1 MRLFVVLAK
10 EYQNFMLIT
19 ICDLSSYSDEQY
31 QNNLTTIPVWRREKA
46 LQYKKLDDRKRS
58 VLAFVLLQR
67 ALREEYG
74 ITEVPEFV
82 YNEFG
87 KPSLPNLPIHFSLS
101 HCKEAVA
108 CAVSD
113 HNIGIDVESI
123 VPYNPDV
130 ARRACTADEQ
140 KMLEQCSNKDVE
152 FIKLWT
158 AKEAISKYE
167 GMGLSLQFAEIDA
180 MNYLLY
186 SKVSVNSRYVLSSCY
201 GRRTAHLTLPHIK
214 LLSAADLI

>member
-1 MRLFVVLAK
+1 MVYIFDRLDQYTDEVYEK
-10 EYQNFMLIT
+10 H
-19 ICDLSSYSDEQY
+19 LSS
-31 QNNLTTIPVWRREKA
+31 LPAWRREKA
-46 LQYKKLDDRKRS
+46 LQYIKLDDRKRS
-58 VLAFVLLQR
+58 VLAFVLLQH

-87 KPSLPNLPIHFSLS
+87 KPSFSNLPIHFSLS
-101 HCKEAVA
+101 HCKDAVA

-123 VPYNPDV
+123 APYNPDV
-130 ARRACTADEQ
+130 ARRVCTAAELE
-140 KMLEQCSNKDVE
+140 MLEQSANKDVD

-167 GMGLSLQFAEIDA
+167 GMGLSLPFAEIAVNRYRLETVVCADEKSILSVCLA
-180 MNYLLY
+180 MSDLRRFLVPRVVLL
-186 SKVSVNSRYVLSSCY
+186 
-201 GRRTAHLTLPHIK
+201 HEI
-214 LLSAADLI
+214 

>member
-1 MRLFVVLAK
+1 MIYLYDTL
-10 EYQNFMLIT
+10 EN
-19 ICDLSSYSDEQY
+19 YSDEQY
-31 QNNLTTIPVWRREKA
+31 LKHLNALPAWRREKA

-74 ITEVPEFV
+74 ITEIPEFV

-101 HCKEAVA
+101 HCKDAVA

-130 ARRACTADEQ
+130 ARRVCTADELE
-140 KMLEQCSNKDVE
+140 MLKQSDDKDVD

-167 GMGLSLQFAEIDA
+167 GMGLSLPFSEIRILK
-180 MNYLLY
+180 YLTSTMVCTNSNCVITICH
-186 SKVSVNSRYVLSSCY
+186 SKEDVSYYINLND
-201 GRRTAHLTLPHIK
+201 LWLPK
-214 LLSAADLI
+214 

>member
-1 MRLFVVLAK
+1 MVYIFDRLDQYTDEAYEAHLAS
-10 EYQNFMLIT
+10 LPT
-19 ICDLSSYSDEQY
+19 
-31 QNNLTTIPVWRREKA
+31 WRREKA

-74 ITEVPEFV
+74 ITEIPEFV

-87 KPSLPNLPIHFSLS
+87 KPSLPNLPIYFSLS
-101 HCKEAVA
+101 HCKDAVA

-130 ARRACTADEQ
+130 ARRVCTADEL
-140 KMLEQCSNKDVE
+140 KMLEQSLNKGVE

-158 AKEAISKYE
+158 VKEAISKYE
-167 GMGLSLQFAEIDA
+167 GMGLSLQFAEIDVSKYA
-180 MNYLLY
+180 TDTQVCYDKNYCITICGERN
-186 SKVSVNSRYVLSSCY
+186 KVDL
-201 GRRTAHLTLPHIK
+201 IK
-214 LLSAADLI
+214 LSVC

>member
-1 MRLFVVLAK
+1 MIYLYNTL
-10 EYQNFMLIT
+10 EN
-19 ICDLSSYSDEQY
+19 YSDEQY
-31 QNNLTTIPVWRREKA
+31 LKHLNVLPTWRREKA

-67 ALREEYG
+67 TLREEYG

-101 HCKEAVA
+101 HCKDAVA
-108 CAVSD
+108 CAIFD

-130 ARRACTADEQ
+130 ARRVYTTAE
-140 KMLEQCSNKDVE
+140 LETLTQSENKDAD

-158 AKEAISKYE
+158 MKEAISKFD
-167 GMGLSLQFAEIDA
+167 GRGLTMSFNEINIGNFAMLTQEAFNYILSVCFGKASGQMVDFAQTEIKIINNID
-180 MNYLLY
+180 
-186 SKVSVNSRYVLSSCY
+186 V
-201 GRRTAHLTLPHIK
+201 
-214 LLSAADLI
+214 

>member
-1 MRLFVVLAK
+1 MVYIFDRLDQYTDEAYEK
-10 EYQNFMLIT
+10 H
-19 ICDLSSYSDEQY
+19 LSS
-31 QNNLTTIPVWRREKA
+31 LPVWRREKA

-67 ALREEYG
+67 ALRDEYG

-101 HCKEAVA
+101 HCKDAVA
-108 CAVSD
+108 CAVSN
-113 HNIGIDVESI
+113 HNIDIDVESI

-130 ARRACTADEQ
+130 ARRVCTVYEL
-140 KMLEQCSNKDVE
+140 KMLEQSSNKDVE

-158 AKEAISKYE
+158 VKEAISKYE
-167 GMGLSLQFAEIDA
+167 GMGLSLPFSEIDT
-180 MNYLLY
+180 
-186 SKVSVNSRYVLSSCY
+186 SRYAIDTQACY
-201 GRRTAHLTLPHIK
+201 DKNYCITICGEINNVDLIK
-214 LLSAADLI
+214 LSVC

>member
-1 MRLFVVLAK
+1 MIYLYNTL
-10 EYQNFMLIT
+10 EN
-19 ICDLSSYSDEQY
+19 YSDEQY
-31 QNNLTTIPVWRREKA
+31 LKHLNVLPTWRREKA

-67 ALREEYG
+67 TLREEYG

-101 HCKEAVA
+101 HCKDAVA
-108 CAVSD
+108 CAIFD

-130 ARRACTADEQ
+130 ARRVYTTAE
-140 KMLEQCSNKDVE
+140 LETLTQSENKDAD

-158 AKEAISKYE
+158 MKEAISKFD
-167 GMGLSLQFAEIDA
+167 GRGLTMSFNEINIGNFAMLTQEAFNYILSVCFGKASGQRVDFAQTEIKIINNID
-180 MNYLLY
+180 
-186 SKVSVNSRYVLSSCY
+186 V
-201 GRRTAHLTLPHIK
+201 
-214 LLSAADLI
+214 

>member
-1 MRLFVVLAK
+1 MVYIFDRLDQYTDEAYEK
-10 EYQNFMLIT
+10 H
-19 ICDLSSYSDEQY
+19 LSS
-31 QNNLTTIPVWRREKA
+31 LPAWRGEKA

-74 ITEVPEFV
+74 ITEIPEFV

-87 KPSLPNLPIHFSLS
+87 KPSFSNLPIHFSLS

-113 HNIGIDVESI
+113 NNVGIDVEGI

-130 ARRACTADEQ
+130 ARRVCTVAE
-140 KMLEQCSNKDVE
+140 LETLTQSENQDTE
-152 FIKLWT
+152 FIKMWT
-158 AKEAISKYE
+158 MKESISKFD
-167 GMGLSLQFAEIDA
+167 GRGLTMSFNEIDIG
-180 MNYLLY
+180 NYTMLTQEASNYIL
-186 SKVSVNSRYVLSSCY
+186 SVCFGKTSEQMVDS
-201 GRRTAHLTLPHIK
+201 TQTEIK
-214 LLSAADLI
+214 IINKIDV

>member
-1 MRLFVVLAK
+1 MTYIFDRLDQYPDKAYEAHLAS
-10 EYQNFMLIT
+10 LPI
-19 ICDLSSYSDEQY
+19 
-31 QNNLTTIPVWRREKA
+31 WRGEKA

-82 YNEFG
+82 YNEFW
-87 KPSLPNLPIHFSLS
+87 KPSFSNLPIHFSLS
-101 HCKEAVA
+101 HCKDTVA

-113 HNIGIDVESI
+113 NIIGIDVENI

-130 ARRACTADEQ
+130 ARRVCTADEF
-140 KMLEQCSNKDVE
+140 KMLEQSSNKDVE

-158 AKEAISKYE
+158 VKEAISKYE
-167 GMGLSLQFAEIDA
+167 GMGLSLPFAEIDA

-186 SKVSVNSRYVLSSCY
+186 SKVSVNSRYVLSTCY
-201 GRRTAHLTLPHIK
+201 GRRTAPLTLPHIK
-214 LLSAADLI
+214 MLSAADLI

>member
-1 MRLFVVLAK
+1 MIYLYENLA
-10 EYQNFMLIT
+10 
-19 ICDLSSYSDEQY
+19 DYSDESY
-31 QNNLTTIPVWRREKA
+31 LKDLNSLPAWRREKA
-46 LQYKKLDDRKRS
+46 LQYKRNDDRKRS
-58 VLAFVLLQR
+58 VLAFALLQR

-101 HCKEAVA
+101 HCKDAVA

-113 HNIGIDVESI
+113 YNIGIDVESI
-123 VPYNPDV
+123 VTYNPDV
-130 ARRACTADEQ
+130 ARRVCTVAELE
-140 KMLEQCSNKDVE
+140 MLEQSENKDAE

-167 GMGLSLQFAEIDA
+167 GMGLSLPFAKIDT
-180 MNYLLY
+180 NKYNVLTRL
-186 SKVSVNSRYVLSSCY
+186 SSNGKFVLSACCHESTSFQKMHFFQKIY
-201 GRRTAHLTLPHIK
+201 
-214 LLSAADLI
+214 

>member
-1 MRLFVVLAK
+1 MIYLYENLA
-10 EYQNFMLIT
+10 E
-19 ICDLSSYSDEQY
+19 YSDESY
-31 QNNLTTIPVWRREKA
+31 LKHLNSLPVWRREKA

-87 KPSLPNLPIHFSLS
+87 KPSLPNLPVHFSIS
-101 HCKEAVA
+101 HCKDAVT
-108 CAVSD
+108 CVVSD
-113 HNIGIDVESI
+113 YNIGIDVESI

-130 ARRACTADEQ
+130 ARRVCSPAELE
-140 KMLEQCSNKDVE
+140 MLEQSSNKDMD

-158 AKEAISKYE
+158 VKEAISKYE
-167 GMGLSLQFAEIDA
+167 GMGLSMPFAEVTI
-180 MNYLLY
+180 
-186 SKVSVNSRYVLSSCY
+186 SRYLIHTEHYADKNYFSTVCY
-201 GRRTAHLTLPHIK
+201 GNLGERIIRPTIRK
-214 LLSAADLI
+214 IIF

>member
-1 MRLFVVLAK
+1 MIYLFERLERYTDEA
-10 EYQNFMLIT
+10 YQT
-19 ICDLSSYSDEQY
+19 DLTA
-31 QNNLTTIPVWRREKA
+31 LPAWRREKA
-46 LQYKKLDDRKRS
+46 QQYKKLDDRKRS
-58 VLAFVLLQR
+58 VLTFVLLQR

-74 ITEVPEFV
+74 ITEIPEFV

-87 KPSLPNLPIHFSLS
+87 KPSLPGLPVHFSLS
-101 HCKEAVA
+101 HCKDAVA

-130 ARRACTADEQ
+130 ARRVCSESELA
-140 KMLEQCSNKDVE
+140 MLNRSENKDAA

-167 GMGLSLQFAEIDA
+167 GMGLSMTFSDIDISA
-180 MNYLLY
+180 YVVDTWDEDGIT
-186 SKVSVNSRYVLSSCY
+186 VSCCTA
-201 GRRTAHLTLPHIK
+201 RRLEPIK
-214 LLSAADLI
+214 RV

>member
-1 MRLFVVLAK
+1 MIYLYDTL
-10 EYQNFMLIT
+10 EN
-19 ICDLSSYSDEQY
+19 YSDEQY
-31 QNNLTTIPVWRREKA
+31 LKHLNALPTWRREKA

-87 KPSLPNLPIHFSLS
+87 KPSLPNLSIHFSLS
-101 HCKEAVA
+101 HCKDAVA

-130 ARRACTADEQ
+130 ARRVCSPAELE
-140 KMLEQCSNKDVE
+140 MLEQCSNKDVE

-158 AKEAISKYE
+158 VKEAISKYE
-167 GMGLSLQFAEIDA
+167 GMGLSLPFAEIDA

-214 LLSAADLI
+214 MLSAADLI

>member
-1 MRLFVVLAK
+1 MVYIFDRLDQYTDELYEK
-10 EYQNFMLIT
+10 H
-19 ICDLSSYSDEQY
+19 LSS
-31 QNNLTTIPVWRREKA
+31 LPTWRREKA

-74 ITEVPEFV
+74 ITEFPEFV

-101 HCKEAVA
+101 HCNDAVA
-108 CAVSD
+108 CAVSY

-130 ARRACTADEQ
+130 ARRVCSADEL
-140 KMLEQCSNKDVE
+140 KMLEQSLNKDVE

-167 GMGLSLQFAEIDA
+167 GMGLSLPFAEIDV
-180 MNYLLY
+180 
-186 SKVSVNSRYVLSSCY
+186 SKYAVHINMFKSKRLVLSIASD
-201 GRRTAHLTLPHIK
+201 RDSKIFLQNLLTSSFLCDI
-214 LLSAADLI
+214 I

>member
-1 MRLFVVLAK
+1 
-10 EYQNFMLIT
+10 MLIT

-31 QNNLTTIPVWRREKA
+31 QNDLTTIPVWRREKA

-74 ITEVPEFV
+74 IAEVPEFV

-87 KPSLPNLPIHFSLS
+87 KPSLLNLPIHFSLS
-101 HCKEAVA
+101 HCKDAVA

-130 ARRACTADEQ
+130 ARRVCTAAELE
-140 KMLEQCSNKDVE
+140 MLEQSDDKDVD

-167 GMGLSLQFAEIDA
+167 GMGLLLPFAKINISDYFTSS
-180 MNYLLY
+180 M
-186 SKVSVNSRYVLSSCY
+186 VCTNSNCVITVCY
-201 GRRTAHLTLPHIK
+201 RA
-214 LLSAADLI
+214 

>member
-1 MRLFVVLAK
+1 MIYLYDTL
-10 EYQNFMLIT
+10 EN
-19 ICDLSSYSDEQY
+19 YSDEQY
-31 QNNLTTIPVWRREKA
+31 LKHLNALPAWRGEKA

-101 HCKEAVA
+101 HCKDAVA

-113 HNIGIDVESI
+113 YNIGIDVESI

-130 ARRACTADEQ
+130 ARRVCTAAELE
-140 KMLEQCSNKDVE
+140 MLEQSDDKDVE

-158 AKEAISKYE
+158 VKEAISKYE
-167 GMGLSLQFAEIDA
+167 GMGLSLPFAEIDT
-180 MNYLLY
+180 MNYLLC
-186 SKVSVNSRYVLSSCY
+186 SNVSVNSRYVLSICY
-201 GRRTAHLTLPHIK
+201 GKRTDTLALPRIK
-214 LLSAADLI
+214 MLSATDLI

>member
-1 MRLFVVLAK
+1 MIYLYDTL
-10 EYQNFMLIT
+10 EN
-19 ICDLSSYSDEQY
+19 YSDEQY
-31 QNNLTTIPVWRREKA
+31 LKHLNALPVWRREKA

-58 VLAFVLLQR
+58 VLAFVLLQH

-87 KPSLPNLPIHFSLS
+87 KPSLPNMPIHFSLS
-101 HCKEAVA
+101 HCKDAVT

-113 HNIGIDVESI
+113 YNIGIDVESI

-130 ARRACTADEQ
+130 ARRVCTAGEL
-140 KMLEQCSNKDVE
+140 KMLEQSSNKDVE

-158 AKEAISKYE
+158 VKEAISKYE
-167 GMGLSLQFAEIDA
+167 GMGLSLQFLEIDT
-180 MNYLLY
+180 
-186 SKVSVNSRYVLSSCY
+186 SRYATDTQVCY
-201 GRRTAHLTLPHIK
+201 DKNYCITICGEINNVDFIK
-214 LLSAADLI
+214 LSVC

>member
-1 MRLFVVLAK
+1 MIYLYENLA
-10 EYQNFMLIT
+10 E
-19 ICDLSSYSDEQY
+19 YSDESY
-31 QNNLTTIPVWRREKA
+31 LKHLNSLPVWRREKA

-82 YNEFG
+82 YNELG

-101 HCKEAVA
+101 HCKDAVA

-113 HNIGIDVESI
+113 NNIGIDVESI

-130 ARRACTADEQ
+130 ARKVCTAGEL
-140 KMLEQCSNKDVE
+140 KMLEQSSNKDVE

-158 AKEAISKYE
+158 VKEAISKYE
-167 GMGLSLQFAEIDA
+167 GMGLSLPFTEIDA
-180 MNYLLY
+180 
-186 SKVSVNSRYVLSSCY
+186 SKYAVHTNMFKSKKLVLSM
-201 GRRTAHLTLPHIK
+201 
-214 LLSAADLI
+214 AADRDLKIFSQNLLTNPFDCDII

>member
-1 MRLFVVLAK
+1 MIYLYENLA
-10 EYQNFMLIT
+10 N
-19 ICDLSSYSDEQY
+19 YSDEAYLKDLQS
-31 QNNLTTIPVWRREKA
+31 LPVWRREKA

-74 ITEVPEFV
+74 ITEIPEFV

-101 HCKEAVA
+101 HCKDAVA

-113 HNIGIDVESI
+113 HNVGIDVENI

-130 ARRACTADEQ
+130 ARRVCTATELE
-140 KMLEQCSNKDVE
+140 MLDQSENKDVE

-158 AKEAISKYE
+158 MKEAISKYE
-167 GMGLSLQFAEIDA
+167 EMGLSLPFSEIKISD
-180 MNYLLY
+180 YLT
-186 SKVSVNSRYVLSSCY
+186 SSIACTDLNCVITVCY
-201 GRRTAHLTLPHIK
+201 QYC
-214 LLSAADLI
+214 SD

>member
-1 MRLFVVLAK
+1 MIYLYDTL
-10 EYQNFMLIT
+10 EN
-19 ICDLSSYSDEQY
+19 YSDEQY
-31 QNNLTTIPVWRREKA
+31 LKHLNALPAWRREKA
-46 LQYKKLDDRKRS
+46 LLYKKLDDRKRS

-101 HCKEAVA
+101 HCKDAVA

-113 HNIGIDVESI
+113 YNIGIDVESI

-130 ARRACTADEQ
+130 ARRVCTAAELE
-140 KMLEQCSNKDVE
+140 MLEQSDDKDVE

-158 AKEAISKYE
+158 VKEAISKYE
-167 GMGLSLQFAEIDA
+167 GMGLSLPFAEIDT
-180 MNYLLY
+180 MNYLLC
-186 SKVSVNSRYVLSSCY
+186 SNVSVNSRYVLSICY
-201 GRRTAHLTLPHIK
+201 GKRTDTLALPRIK
-214 LLSAADLI
+214 MLSATDLI